1 MQNQDL
7 TLFRGREGVWHIWI
21 GYDHILFLLSLLL
34 PAVLRREAGH
44 WQAIAGFSPALW
56 EACKIVTSFTV
67 DHSITLSLAVL
78 GIVSLPSRLVES
90 AIAASVVLVAL
101 NNLYPIL
108 RAHLWWVAF
117 AFGLVHGLGFA
128 SVLIDLGLPG
138 GALLTALVGFNLG
151 VEVGQVVIVGVFLP
165 LAFWMRH
172 SWFYQRLVLGFGSL
186 LIALVASVWLLERSL
201 DLNLLVF

>member
-44 WQAIAGFSPALW
+44 WQAIAGFRPAFW
-56 EACKIVTSFTV
+56 EACKIVTAFTV
-67 DHSITLSLAVL
+67 AHSITLSLAVL